1 VSGAGVSI
9 YMDFRARPDEPPGP
23 ADYEDGIELVRT
35 AERLGFRHVWTTEQ
49 HGVDDGYLPAQ
60 LPMLAAL
67 ARETSTIRLGT
78 AVILLPLAHPRHV
91 VEEACVV
98 DVLSH
103 GRLTLGLGAG
113 NYPGEFRAFGV
124 GLDERARRMDEGVA
138 FVKAGLS
145 GGRLPDGGWVNVP
158 PMQRPIPLILGGL
171 MRGPVD
177 RAARLADGHF
187 AYAYLD
193 PEIELPRLYE
203 RTIRPA
209 MERHGRTGRDFRL
222 IFATALWA
230 SPNAARD
237 WEEVVGPAFA
247 YQQRKY
253 QEWEEDAA
261 SAGGYAFSSDLGDL
275 RARMLI
281 DTPERIAERLL
292 ALRRSYPFDEVTF
305 WARLPGIPVE
315 MATDHLEAV
324 AATVIP
330 ALR

>member
-1 VSGAGVSI
+1 MDVSI
-9 YMDFRARPDEPPGP
+9 YMDFRARPGQPPGP
-23 ADYEDGIELVRT
+23 ADYEDGIGLVRA

-124 GLDERARRMDEGVA
+124 DLGDRARLMDEGAA

-158 PMQRPIPLILGGL
+158 PVQRPIPLVLGGL
-171 MRGPVD
+171 TRPPVE

-187 AYAYLD
+187 AYSYLD
-193 PEIELPRLYE
+193 PERELPRIYE
-203 RTIRPA
+203 RTIMPA
-209 MERHGRTGRDFRL
+209 MHRHGRSANDFRL
-222 IFATALWA
+222 VFATTLWA
-230 SPNAARD
+230 SPNAARE
-237 WEEVVGPAFA
+237 WTEVVGPAFA
-247 YQQRKY
+247 YQQRRY
-253 QEWEEDAA
+253 QEWEEDAP
-261 SAGGYAFSSDLGDL
+261 SAGGYAFSSDLDDL
-275 RARMLI
+275 RRRMLI
-281 DTPERIAERLL
+281 DSPERVAERLL
-292 ALRRSYPFDEVTF
+292 ALRATYPFDEVVF
-305 WARLPGIPVE
+305 WPRLPGVPVE
-315 MATDHLEAV
+315 MASDHLAAV